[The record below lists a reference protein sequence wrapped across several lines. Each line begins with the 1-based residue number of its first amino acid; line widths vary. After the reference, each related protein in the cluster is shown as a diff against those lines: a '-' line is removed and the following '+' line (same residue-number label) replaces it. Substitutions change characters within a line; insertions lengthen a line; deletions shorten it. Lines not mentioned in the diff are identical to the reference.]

1 MQINDYNIC
10 ELAADFLRNRGGN
23 ASYVF
28 SMTSDDLK
36 NTLDAVTGKTWR
48 GSDEAAGKVL
58 VDFVRKKCICLTITI

>member
-10 ELAADFLRNRGGN
+10 ELAADFLRNRGGH

-36 NTLDAVTGKTWR
+36 NTMEAVTGKTWT
-48 GSDEAAGKVL
+48 GSDEDAGKVL
-58 VDFVRKKCICLTITI
+58 LDFVRRKCICLTNTP